1 MYINFSYILAVIN
14 LLQQLPNSLNFHSV
28 LDNYKLLILEK
39 HFEH

>member
-1 MYINFSYILAVIN
+1 MYINFSYLLAVIN
-14 LLQQLPNSLNFHSV
+14 LLQQLPNSLHSV